1 MLTCLSSKPVNTIT
15 WGHSNTQKSLRYNW
29 SQNSKDSTMIFVFF
43 YREIKSLLFYF
54 PKATLSRQRIRFIIC
69 HSHKTLRVFSD
80 SSTRAKLFQYV
91 LRNGG
96 RTIIRPT
103 NRGGPRQL
111 QVRELQL
118 RSNDHLL
125 CLPPSKSRPRTRLEL
140 FYRCVSRCRGRPR
153 SRADGWLRLL
163 RLTACAR
170 ARCRRRRR
178 SLLSCFNK
186 VVLPER

>member
-1 MLTCLSSKPVNTIT
+1 MLMWLSSRNVNTIT
-15 WGHSNTQKSLRYNW
+15 WGHSNIQKSLRYNW
-29 SQNSKDSTMIFVFF
+29 SQNSKDSTVIFVF

-54 PKATLSRQRIRFIIC
+54 TKATLSRQRIRFIIC
-69 HSHKTLRVFSD
+69 HSHIKTLRVFPD
-80 SSTRAKLFQYV
+80 SATRAKLFQYV

-96 RTIIRPT
+96 RTIIRPS

-140 FYRCVSRCRGRPR
+140 FYRCVSRCRGRPC

-170 ARCRRRRR
+170 ARCRRR
-178 SLLSCFNK
+178 LALS
-186 VVLPER
+186 